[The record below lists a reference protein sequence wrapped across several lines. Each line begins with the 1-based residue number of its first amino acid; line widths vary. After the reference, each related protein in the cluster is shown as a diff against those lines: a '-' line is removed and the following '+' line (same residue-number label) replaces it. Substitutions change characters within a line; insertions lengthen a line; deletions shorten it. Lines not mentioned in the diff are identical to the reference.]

1 MKKKVKMIT
10 LQDLSLPSQGGI
22 DNVFKIVDGYDDVT
36 VARIISHGCFRFGYR
51 VVPSKKKDGSRQPII
66 DSSDMTI
73 EYIRK
78 RLQALNPDRKR
89 PVKSVTMRLFD
100 LRRGRA
106 NVGLTFTIGNLLGA
120 PCICCDPTEIITDPD
135 DLKKCN

>member
-1 MKKKVKMIT
+1 MKKKPNMIT
-10 LQDLSLPSQGGI
+10 KQDLSPACQFSI
-22 DNVFKIVDGYDDVT
+22 NTTFKIVGGYDGDA
-36 VARIISHGCFRFGYR
+36 VARLISHNCFRFGYR
-51 VVPSKKKDGSRQPII
+51 VVPSMKKEGSYQPII

-89 PVKSVTMRLFD
+89 PVKRVSMRLFD
-100 LRRGRA
+100 LRRGKP
-106 NVGLTFTIGNLLGA
+106 NVGLTFTTGNLLGA
-120 PCICCDPTEIITDPD
+120 LCIYCEPTEIVTDLD